1 MKFLGYEMVDYINKN
16 EKRIE
21 GARVHCSFKNSNTH
35 GEATKTI
42 FLGKSKIER
51 NGIDLDSMIGKEIQ
65 CIMNAYNSIEKI
77 EVISND

>member
-16 EKRIE
+16 EKHIE
-21 GARVHCSFKNSNTH
+21 GARIYCSFKNNSVH

-42 FLGKSKIER
+42 FLSKSKIER
-51 NGIDLDSMIGKEIQ
+51 NRIDLDSMISKEIQ